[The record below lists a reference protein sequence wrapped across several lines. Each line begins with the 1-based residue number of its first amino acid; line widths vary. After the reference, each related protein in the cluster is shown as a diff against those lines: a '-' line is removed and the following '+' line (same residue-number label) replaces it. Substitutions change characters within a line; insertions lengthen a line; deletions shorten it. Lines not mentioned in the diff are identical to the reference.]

1 MRPSFAWLQKRQTKY
16 GAYAATYVLVVF
28 ALLVLANWA
37 INRHTKSWD
46 LTSTKRFSLSDQT
59 RKVVGGLDRPVK
71 IFYLDRQAQ
80 FDRAR
85 DVLDNYQRL
94 SSRLSVEYIDPVR
107 KPSEARQASG
117 KGDQIALGTIILA
130 AGDRKQ
136 EANVLD
142 EESITNS
149 LIRLLKTGTK
159 SICFVEGH
167 GERDP
172 ENSDRQGF
180 SRAKKSLEDS
190 HYTVKSISLLR
201 EAKVPADCAVVVVAG
216 PRNEYVDTEV
226 DALRTYVEGGGRALF
241 LLDPGA
247 AEKLSELLK
256 SWNVELKKDLI
267 IDLNPM
273 NQLFGADV
281 TMPLITQYKSHVITR
296 ELARTATLMPFA
308 RSVQPGKDSKTGVSV
323 DTLFETSS
331 ESWGTEFTPEMKTVA
346 LRRDK
351 DTKGPLPIAVAGTV
365 KKSDASLSPPA
376 GGETK
381 SGDGNHNKEGRFVVI
396 GSSRF
401 PANIYIEARAFSNR
415 DLFVNM
421 VNWLASDEDLISV
434 RPKPPENRRV
444 NLTTAQMRRVLYFS
458 VLGLPLAMIAS
469 GVVVWWRRR
478 YA

>member
-16 GAYAATYVLVVF
+16 GAYAATYVLVVL

-37 INRHTKSWD
+37 ANRHTKSWD

-71 IFYLDRQAQ
+71 IYYLDRQAQ

-85 DVLDNYQRL
+85 DLLDNYKRL

-107 KPSEARQASG
+107 KPAEARQATG

-136 EANVLD
+136 EANLLD
-142 EESITNS
+142 EESLTNA
-149 LIRLLKTGTK
+149 LIRLLKSGAK

-172 ENSDRQGF
+172 EDSDRQGF
-180 SRAKKSLEDS
+180 SRAKKALEDS
-190 HYTVKSISLLR
+190 RYTVKSISLLR
-201 EAKVPADCAVVVVAG
+201 EAKVPADCSVVMVVG

-226 DALRTYVEGGGRALF
+226 EALRKYVEGGGRAMF
-241 LLDPGA
+241 LMDPGA
-247 AEKLSELLK
+247 SEKLSELLK
-256 SWNVELKKDLI
+256 SWNVELKKDLV
-267 IDLNPM
+267 IDLNPL

-281 TMPLITQYKSHVITR
+281 TMPIVTQYKSHAITR
-296 ELARTATLMPFA
+296 ELSRVATLLPFA
-308 RSVQPGKDSKTGVSV
+308 RSVQPGKDSKAGVSLE
-323 DTLFETSS
+323 TLFETSS
-331 ESWGTEFTPEMKTVA
+331 ESWATEFTPEMKTVA

-351 DTKGPLPIAVAGTV
+351 DTKGPIPIAVAGTV
-365 KKSDASLSPPA
+365 KKSDTASSPPG

-381 SGDGNHNKEGRFVVI
+381 SGNGVGNKEGRFVVI

-401 PANIYIEARAFSNR
+401 PANAYLTFNGNR
-415 DLFVNM
+415 DLFVNAA
-421 VNWLASDEDLISV
+421 NWLSSDEDLISV

-444 NLTTAQMRRVLYFS
+444 NLTMAQMRRVFFFS